1 MRRRVRW
8 RQRKKAAMRTRA
20 RTPMAMPALAPWL
33 RALEE
38 LLEEEGRRVVVG
50 EGVEVGVAMME
61 EMMVLMIVEVAA
73 GEGTAERGSSCCCPG
88 GGGGGGGS
96 LVLAFGGGGT
106 GRHRTSGSSC
116 SRN

>member
-8 RQRKKAAMRTRA
+8 RQRKKAAMRSRMRTRA
-20 RTPMAMPALAPWL
+20 RTPMAMPALAPGL

-73 GEGTAERGSSCCCPG
+73 GEGTAERG
-88 GGGGGGGS
+88 
-96 LVLAFGGGGT
+96 
-106 GRHRTSGSSC
+106 
-116 SRN
+116 